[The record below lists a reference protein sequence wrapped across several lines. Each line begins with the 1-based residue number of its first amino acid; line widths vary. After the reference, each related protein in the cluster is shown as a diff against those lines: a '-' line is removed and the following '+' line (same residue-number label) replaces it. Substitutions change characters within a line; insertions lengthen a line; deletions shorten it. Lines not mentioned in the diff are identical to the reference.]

1 MKRDGEPPRSLMPF
15 WCNEKVEMF
24 TSLTKSMASLG
35 LVEDPDA
42 VVRAREEAPEFRLFD
57 RRCESSLTRQPR
69 SSSLLRT

>member
-1 MKRDGEPPRSLMPF
+1 
-15 WCNEKVEMF
+15 MF

-42 VVRAREEAPEFRLFD
+42 VVRAREEEVSAPESFRLFD
-57 RRCESSLTRQPR
+57 RIATRRCQSSLTRQPL